1 MHIIMN
7 LCRAF
12 CVSRSDHALEEI
24 FFGALTE
31 GELAEVFRH
40 ECGEKGGL
48 ISVLGWGLLSGA
60 VIL

>member
-1 MHIIMN
+1 
-7 LCRAF
+7 
-12 CVSRSDHALEEI
+12 
-24 FFGALTE
+24 LTE